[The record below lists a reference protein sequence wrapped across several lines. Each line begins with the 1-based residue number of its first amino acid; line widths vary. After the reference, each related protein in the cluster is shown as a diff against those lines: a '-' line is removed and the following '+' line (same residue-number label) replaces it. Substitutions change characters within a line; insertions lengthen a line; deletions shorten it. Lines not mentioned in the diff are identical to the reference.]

1 MEGKDMSADS
11 EDAAFRNIP
20 WCRSILEDPKFAVE
34 PTHSRKYSPETGEN
48 SFLARTLKTN
58 DTIEAW
64 CSLYRRPTADRKT
77 KDEVNTLFLLNE
89 GLNGYP
95 RVCHGGLVAAILDE
109 VASMLVSECRWS
121 QGLPAENVT
130 ADLRLTFVKPVFVPG
145 AVLVNAKVTDIQKT
159 KKYFVKAELVDSE
172 GDLRAKA
179 EGLFICVGREKL

>member
-1 MEGKDMSADS
+1 
-11 EDAAFRNIP
+11 
-20 WCRSILEDPKFAVE
+20 
-34 PTHSRKYSPETGEN
+34 
-48 SFLARTLKTN
+48 
-58 DTIEAW
+58 
-64 CSLYRRPTADRKT
+64 
-77 KDEVNTLFLLNE
+77 VNTLFLLNE